1 MVTHAR
7 EHGAHVS
14 TIALARP
21 HTPRPSRSKFGAAGI
36 RASSLPEAGP
46 TPPLRPGW
54 LPAVPPTSYPRPPR
68 RGAVPSGRSLTRARS
83 PNLPV
88 AGSPRHGP
96 GPLLTMAAARHS
108 TLDFMLGAKGEGA
121 WPPPARPPLPPR
133 GLGTAGDGPGARR
146 GANNARCGT
155 ACTGGPAEAALHLA
169 PRSVPAALRS
179 LEGPCRA
186 PLSAEPPFGAQVTHP
201 RPTRSSLPPSESP
214 LRRWAREDHP
224 PPRPRTPSHGA
235 GVQGRWRSKAWI
247 ARGRPRDLFPF
258 SEAGKSPPRGRGLPS
273 LGLGKDRAVF
283 AELLGDCVGNGSP
296 GKGRGTGK
304 GNDYYG
310 GGG

>member
-1 MVTHAR
+1 MAGAPAR
-7 EHGAHVS
+7 SWARGAA
-14 TIALARP
+14 IGDARQGARR
-21 HTPRPSRSKFGAAGI
+21 PRFHHCIREASPPLRSKFGAAGI

-68 RGAVPSGRSLTRARS
+68 RGAVPSGRSLTRVRS
-83 PNLPV
+83 PSLPV

-108 TLDFMLGAKGEGA
+108 TLDFKLGAKGEGA
-121 WPPPARPPLPPR
+121 RPPPARPPLPPR
-133 GLGTAGDGPGARR
+133 GLGTAGDGRGVRR

-155 ACTGGPAEAALHLA
+155 ACTGGPAEAALQFA

-201 RPTRSSLPPSESP
+201 RPTRSSLSPSESP
-214 LRRWAREDHP
+214 LRRWAREDRP
-224 PPRPRTPSHGA
+224 PTSTDPLPWGGCAGA
-235 GVQGRWRSKAWI
+235 AAEQGV
-247 ARGRPRDLFPF
+247 
-258 SEAGKSPPRGRGLPS
+258 
-273 LGLGKDRAVF
+273 DRAWPP
-283 AELLGDCVGNGSP
+283 A
-296 GKGRGTGK
+296 
-304 GNDYYG
+304 
-310 GGG
+310 